1 MKNWKTPAI
10 EEYEIRDTACTRGYY
25 DYSTPTPCNNN
36 QYYAVDVSGWAEDV
50 SGDNCSGF
58 NIYGFFGKGWIW

>member
-1 MKNWKTPAI
+1 MKNWKTPTI
-10 EEYEIRDTACTRGYY
+10 EEFEIKETACDRGYGY
-25 DYSTPTPCNNN
+25 EQPTTSSYNPG
-36 QYYAVDVSGWAEDV
+36 YTVDIAGWAEEV